1 MSVLIDALKQDHVVL
16 VETLNKIKSLGITS
30 EEGQKLLLAA
40 KGALLAHL
48 AKEDKE
54 LYPIL
59 MKAAETD
66 ASLKSTLD
74 LYAKDMDEISKA
86 ALEFFH
92 KYSDGGTGLEFAKD
106 LGRLFGSLATRV
118 RKEEST
124 LYVKYNELM
133 S

>member
-1 MSVLIDALKQDHVVL
+1 MSVLIDELKQDHVVL

-30 EEGQKLLLAA
+30 EEGQKLLIAA

-54 LYPIL
+54 LYPTL
-59 MKAAETD
+59 RKAAESD
-66 ASLKSTLD
+66 ASLQSTLD
-74 LYAKDMDEISKA
+74 FYAKDMDEISKA
-86 ALEFFH
+86 ALEFFD

-106 LGRLFGSLATRV
+106 LGGLFGSLGTRV

-133 S
+133 D